1 MVFETIRVEH
11 VYHPSCENWTQ
22 SMTNDHQWTKGY
34 LVHSPFLRQC
44 LAALNSI
51 KQIGDLYTR
60 DRKQQIDPQFRSF
73 NSRACGS
80 TKILNFEDQ
89 IHPCPPADDYQC
101 RYGWYPFTMDLYNN
115 KKV

>member
-34 LVHSPFLRQC
+34 LVHSRFLRQC

-89 IHPCPPADDYQC
+89 IHPCLQLTITSVAMAGTHLPWIY
-101 RYGWYPFTMDLYNN
+101 TTK